1 MTAREA
7 AVAREVLRLAREQ
20 QLIEGPPPSPEEPLA
35 GRLDSLQLLT
45 LVVAIE
51 DHFQIVLT
59 DDDAA
64 GASTL
69 EDVAR
74 LVVARASQSRLPAVD
89 VAGEP

>member
-7 AVAREVLRLAREQ
+7 AVAREILRLAREH
-20 QLIEGPPPSPEEPLA
+20 LALDGPPPSSGEPLA
-35 GRLDSLQLLT
+35 GRFDSLQLLT

-51 DHFQIVLT
+51 DRFQIVVT

-64 GASTL
+64 GTSTL

-74 LVVARASQSRLPAVD
+74 LVVERASPSRLPAVD
-89 VAGEP
+89 PAEER

>member
-1 MTAREA
+1 MTARQA
-7 AVAREVLRLAREQ
+7 AVAREIVRLAREQ
-20 QLIEGPPPSPEEPLA
+20 LVLEGPSPSPGEPLA

-64 GASTL
+64 GASSL

-74 LVVARASQSRLPAVD
+74 LVVERADQARLPAMD
-89 VAGEP
+89 TAEER

>member
-1 MTAREA
+1 MTARES
-7 AVAREVLRLAREQ
+7 AVAREIMRLANQ
-20 QLIEGPPPSPEEPLA
+20 HLALEGPPPSLGEPLA
-35 GRLDSLQLLT
+35 GRFDSLQLLT

-64 GASTL
+64 GTSTL

-74 LVVARASQSRLPAVD
+74 LVIERTSPSRLPAVD
-89 VAGEP
+89 PAEER